1 MYSIL
6 QKRLNMNIKAIT
18 LATILGLTMPIVI
31 EVATNTQVLA
41 NPSFPSGNFGDDL
54 WLITLSSENN
64 VRRYYGQNLKT
75 GDTID
80 LSGSNVSGNNQR
92 WVYTWL
98 NDKYRYQVAWQP
110 SNPNV
115 IRLQVLSPSGKVI
128 LNRLLQRRTEGIG
141 G

>member
-1 MYSIL
+1 
-6 QKRLNMNIKAIT
+6 MNIKAII
-18 LATILGLTMPIVI
+18 LATMVGFATPIVV
-31 EVATNTQVLA
+31 EGVANLRVLA

-54 WLITLSSENN
+54 WLITLSYENN

-80 LSGSNVSGNNQR
+80 LSGSNVSENNQR

-110 SNPNV
+110 KEPDV
-115 IRLQVLSPSGKVI
+115 IRLQILSPSGKII
-128 LNRLLQRRTEGIG
+128 LNRLLQRRIQKIDG
-141 G
+141 